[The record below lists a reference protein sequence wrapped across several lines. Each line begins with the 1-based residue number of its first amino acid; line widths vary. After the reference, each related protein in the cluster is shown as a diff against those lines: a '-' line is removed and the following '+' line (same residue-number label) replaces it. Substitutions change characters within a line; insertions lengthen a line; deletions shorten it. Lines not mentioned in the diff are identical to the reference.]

1 MRRFVLGNG
10 RSRLVIDPTQLKN
23 YGKVYGCNA
32 LYRECE
38 PDYLIAVDPKMIIEI
53 NKSGWQNTHEV
64 WTNPNQK
71 YKGFQNFN
79 FFKPS
84 LGWSSGPTALD
95 MASKHGAAEIYI
107 LGFDYD
113 GVDGKFNNV
122 YADTENYKKSHD
134 HATYYGNW
142 LRQTETV
149 IKNNRETKYFRIVGD
164 KFHDAGWYYPNFR
177 NINFRDFINLM
188 SGWS

>member
-1 MRRFVLGNG
+1 MRKFVLGNG
-10 RSRLVIDPTQLKN
+10 RSRLSIDPTLLRK

-53 NKSGWQNTHEV
+53 NRTRWQDTHEV

-71 YKGFQNFN
+71 YKDFQNFN
-79 FFKPS
+79 YFKPS

-95 MASKHGAAEIYI
+95 MASRHGADEIYI

-113 GVDGKFNNV
+113 GVEGKFNNV
-122 YADTENYKKSHD
+122 YADTENYKKSND

-149 IKNNRETKYFRIVGD
+149 IKNNREIKYFRVVGD

>member
-10 RSRLVIDPTQLKN
+10 RSRLKIDPTLLKK
-23 YGKVYGCNA
+23 YGQVYGCNA

-38 PDYLIAVDPKMIIEI
+38 PDFLIAVDPKMIIEI
-53 NKSGWQNTHEV
+53 NKTGWQLKNQV

-71 YKGFQNFN
+71 YREFQGFNYFN
-79 FFKPS
+79 PS

-95 MASKHGAAEIYI
+95 MASKHGADEIYI
-107 LGFDYD
+107 FGFDYD
-113 GVDGKFNNV
+113 GVEGKFNNV

-149 IKNNRETKYFRIVGD
+149 IKTNKHIKYFRIVDD
-164 KFHDAGWYYPNFR
+164 KFFDAGWYYPNFR

-188 SGWS
+188 SEWS